1 MSVSSAQRDT
11 FSIAKEY
18 VAKFKEL
25 ANNSIQ
31 KKEFA
36 KNAMRA
42 TQQSMV
48 NVQLSLPLLKKTLDV
63 QAGKVEYVLNAQKD
77 GTSTKKELVF
87 P

>member
-1 MSVSSAQRDT
+1 
-11 FSIAKEY
+11 
-18 VAKFKEL
+18 
-25 ANNSIQ
+25 
-31 KKEFA
+31 
-36 KNAMRA
+36 
-42 TQQSMV
+42 MV